1 MLKLDH
7 VTFRHESTSLTY
19 DFSLEASP
27 KEIIAITGE
36 SGSGKT
42 TLLELIAGFLIPDG
56 GNMTWQGENLKLL
69 PPEQRPI
76 TTLFQNHNLFEHL
89 TAGRNIAL
97 GIRGHVA
104 SSTIEK
110 ALKKVG
116 LAGLE
121 NQRASNMS
129 GGQQQRVALA
139 RTFMRDTP
147 ILLLDEPFTGLD
159 GSNKAEILS
168 LIKTL
173 AEKETRCVLMITH
186 NQSDCDAIAT
196 KQFKVEN
203 SKLVSV

>member
-7 VTFRHESTSLTY
+7 VTFRHKGASLTY

-27 KEIIAITGE
+27 QEIIAITGE

-42 TLLELIAGFLIPDG
+42 TLLELIAGFLIADG
-56 GNMTWQGENLKLL
+56 GTMTWQGDDLKAL
-69 PPEQRPI
+69 PPERRPI

-89 TAGRNIAL
+89 TASRNIAL
-97 GIRGHVA
+97 GIEGHVV
-104 SSTIEK
+104 SSTIED

-121 NQRASNMS
+121 NQKASTMS

-139 RTFMRDTP
+139 RTFVRDTP
-147 ILLLDEPFTGLD
+147 ILLLDEPFNGLD
-159 GSNKAEILS
+159 DTNKAEMLS

-173 AEKETRCVLMITH
+173 AKKENRCVLMITH
-186 NQSDCDAIAT
+186 DQSDCDAIAT
-196 KQFKVEN
+196 RQFKVEN
-203 SKLVSV
+203 GKLVSV

>member
-7 VTFRHESTSLTY
+7 LAFRHKGASLTY

-27 KEIIAITGE
+27 REIIAITGE

-42 TLLELIAGFLIPDG
+42 TLLELIAGFLIADG
-56 GNMTWQGENLKLL
+56 GGMTWQGDDLKTL

-76 TTLFQNHNLFEHL
+76 TILFQNHNLFEHL

-97 GIRGHVA
+97 GIKGQIA
-104 SSTIEK
+104 PSTIED

-121 NQRASNMS
+121 NQKASTMS

-139 RTFMRDTP
+139 RTFVRDTP
-147 ILLLDEPFTGLD
+147 ILLLDEPFNGLD
-159 GSNKAEILS
+159 EANKAEMLS

-173 AEKETRCVLMITH
+173 AEKENRCVLMITH
-186 NQSDCDAIAT
+186 DQSDCDAIAT

-203 SKLVSV
+203 GKLVSV

>member
-7 VTFRHESTSLTY
+7 VTFRHLGTSLTY

-27 KEIIAITGE
+27 QEIIAITGE

-42 TLLELIAGFLIPDG
+42 TLLELIAGFLVADG
-56 GNMTWQGENLKLL
+56 GTMTWQEKDLKSL

-76 TTLFQNHNLFEHL
+76 TILFQNHNLFEHL

-97 GIRGHVA
+97 GIKGHVT
-104 SSTIEK
+104 SSTIEDG
-110 ALKKVG
+110 LKKVG

-121 NQRASNMS
+121 NQKASTMS

-139 RTFMRDTP
+139 RTFVRDTP
-147 ILLLDEPFTGLD
+147 ILLLDEPFSGLD
-159 GSNKAEILS
+159 KANKAEMLS

-173 AEKETRCVLMITH
+173 AEKENRCVLMITH
-186 NQSDCDAIAT
+186 DQSDCDAIAT
-196 KQFKVEN
+196 RQFKVEDGQ
-203 SKLVSV
+203 LVSI